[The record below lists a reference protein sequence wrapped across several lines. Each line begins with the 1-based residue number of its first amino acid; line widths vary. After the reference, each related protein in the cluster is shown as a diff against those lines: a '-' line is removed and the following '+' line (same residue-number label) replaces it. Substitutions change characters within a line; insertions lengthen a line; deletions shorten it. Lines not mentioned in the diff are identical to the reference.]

1 MKAIKK
7 IFTDLKNR
15 KKIHYSLLISIFL
28 LQFFIVVLW
37 YNETYKNNKIE
48 NNLLTIN
55 KLDKFSSNT
64 FQIDELVLESQD
76 YFNKYIST
84 KDNLYLNKYLESLK
98 KISYHLDNFQKNS
111 ETEKE
116 IVELFYKKNKAED
129 EILSLKSSIDS
140 VVNNFLQSKNADEIK
155 KINADINSEKF
166 LVDFNTKT
174 YVKVDSVP
182 KKGLFTRLGQAI
194 TGKMDVQREHK
205 DVIVTLKY
213 MNKVNKG
220 TIEEQIQYI
229 IDQTKNYYKNEY
241 EKLKNSLENLNGKN
255 AQLAVLNK
263 KLLLLSNKTIPSIN
277 SKLNLQKNKNLND
290 LNKTIS
296 GQKTIRNISIV
307 LITLLMMFISIILF
321 GITKLEFEYENQLQ
335 DANQKITQNL
345 NFKNRIISMLSHEI
359 RSPLSM
365 VSFYSKN
372 IANQIDNPEIKQT
385 MKSVEFTTNSL
396 LMLSGQIIEYSKAN
410 NQKPQLTNKTFN
422 LNQEI
427 QNIVNVVQ
435 LLTENNGNE
444 FSFENK
450 LEKNTVVVSDLA
462 KIHQLFYN
470 LVGNANKFTQNGK
483 IKISAKNKTLSDFE
497 TQLTVTVFDNGIG
510 ISKNNL
516 EKIFDPHYQIGTI
529 AENHP
534 FSMGI
539 GLSIC
544 KDIVELFDG
553 SISIDS
559 APKNGTTITFN
570 INLAKA

>member
-1 MKAIKK
+1 M
-7 IFTDLKNR
+7 R
-15 KKIHYSLLISIFL
+15 
-28 LQFFIVVLW
+28 
-37 YNETYKNNKIE
+37 
-48 NNLLTIN
+48 
-55 KLDKFSSNT
+55 
-64 FQIDELVLESQD
+64 
-76 YFNKYIST
+76 
-84 KDNLYLNKYLESLK
+84 
-98 KISYHLDNFQKNS
+98 KISYHLDNFQKYS
-111 ETEKE
+111 ETETE
-116 IVELFYKKNKAED
+116 IVELFYKKNKTED
-129 EILSLKSSIDS
+129 EILSLKTSIDS
-140 VVNNFLQSKNADEIK
+140 VVNNFLENKSADEIK
-155 KINADINSEKF
+155 KINDNINSEKF
-166 LVDFNTKT
+166 LDDFKTNTYIKI
-174 YVKVDSVP
+174 DSVP
-182 KKGLFTRLGQAI
+182 RKGLFTRLGQAI

-213 MNKVNKG
+213 MNKLNKG

-241 EKLKNSLENLNGKN
+241 EKLKKSFENLSGKN
-255 AQLAVLNK
+255 AQLAVFNN

-277 SKLNLQKNKNLND
+277 RNLNAEKNRNLND
-290 LNKTIS
+290 LSKTS
-296 GQKTIRNISIV
+296 TGQKIIRNISIA
-307 LITLLMMFISIILF
+307 LITLLMMLISIILF
-321 GITKLEFEYENQLQ
+321 GVTKLEFEYENQLQ

-365 VSFYSKN
+365 VSLYSKN
-372 IANQIDNPEIKQT
+372 IANQIDDQEIKQT

-410 NQKPQLTNKTFN
+410 NQKPILANKTFN

-427 QNIVNVVQ
+427 LNIVAVVQ
-435 LLTENNGNE
+435 LLTENSGNQ

-450 LEKNTVVVSDLA
+450 LEKNTIVTSDLA

-483 IKISAKNKTLSDFE
+483 IKISAKSESMSEFE
-497 TQLTVTVFDNGIG
+497 TQLIVTVFDNGIG

-516 EKIFDPHYQIGTI
+516 EKIFDPHYQGGQI

-559 APKNGTTITFN
+559 APKSGTTITFN